1 MTKLINSKLKH
12 ESYDSNNQANDIA
25 ILTLSSDVVLNNYI
39 QIGCLPGIK
48 SNTYPGTNVDV
59 YAAGWGRVD
68 YDIIAPD
75 SLYNVK
81 LTAYD
86 ASSCS
91 KVGKL
96 NKGQICAGLII
107 KYFLNSKIK

>member
-1 MTKLINSKLKH
+1 M
-12 ESYDSNNQANDIA
+12 
-25 ILTLSSDVVLNNYI
+25 TLSSDVVLNNYI

-59 YAAGWGRVD
+59 YAAGWGRLNFGGTV
-68 YDIIAPD
+68 PD

-91 KVGKL
+91 KVGTL
-96 NKGQICAGLII
+96 NNGQICAGLII
-107 KYFLNSKIK
+107 KYFLNSKVK